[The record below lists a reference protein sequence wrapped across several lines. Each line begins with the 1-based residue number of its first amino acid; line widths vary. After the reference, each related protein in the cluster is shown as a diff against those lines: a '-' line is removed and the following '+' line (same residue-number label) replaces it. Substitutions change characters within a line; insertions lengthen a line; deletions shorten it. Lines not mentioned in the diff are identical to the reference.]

1 MCPMRLVS
9 LKSGAENLEEI
20 PMSTHVTKLP
30 EIELGRRHYIVDADG
45 QVLGRLATRV
55 AAVLRGK
62 GKTNFSPHLD
72 TGDYVIIVNA
82 EKIQLTG
89 KKLDQRTYFSHSGH
103 PGAGK
108 YVTVRTMMEK
118 RPSEVMRRAVK
129 GMLPKNKLG
138 RKMLKKLRVYAGPDH
153 PHQAQCPEPLE
164 FTGGMGGST
173 AGAKG
178 VE

>member
-1 MCPMRLVS
+1 
-9 LKSGAENLEEI
+9 
-20 PMSTHVTKLP
+20 MSTHVTKLP
-30 EIELGRRHYIVDADG
+30 EIELGRRHYVVDADG
-45 QVLGRLATRV
+45 QVLGRLATSV

-108 YVTVRTMMEK
+108 FVTVRTMMEK
-118 RPSEVMRRAVK
+118 RPSEVLRRAVK

-153 PHQAQCPEPLE
+153 PHQAQCPEPLV
-164 FTGGMGGST
+164 FTVGLGGSI
-173 AGAKG
+173 ASAKG
-178 VE
+178 AE